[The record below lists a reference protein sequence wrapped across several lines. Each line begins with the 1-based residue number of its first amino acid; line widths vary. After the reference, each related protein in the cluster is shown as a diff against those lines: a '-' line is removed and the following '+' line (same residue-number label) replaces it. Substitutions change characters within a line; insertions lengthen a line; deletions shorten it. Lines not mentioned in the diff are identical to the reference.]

1 MGKRSGPKTT
11 THFVSNKPPFY
22 DKRLSVPP
30 SFSRSLRPWSEQLF
44 CSRGIVGLCC
54 CGNASSYASC
64 SASWCQHRHW
74 QPRWKQ
80 HHRFTPYHGISL
92 AWRQDTLCISVS
104 RCLHSVCVCVCVCV
118 CVMPQSAETQ
128 MSLCVLPPLAHCSIH
143 TLRLQKFCPKIEAS
157 CSFQGS
163 HSMAL
168 NWQEVTLL
176 KLLSR
181 IGRRS
186 CGSPLTG
193 CPIPAILP
201 HFLFVYFNQENK
213 QQNGNIVKW
222 LRWRSHTHADTCTH
236 ARKRAHTHT
245 HWVQLSAG
253 WEDFL
258 VVWKRDEWTVE
269 TLSRQHSTNIT
280 FNVRLRGSSRRGFK
294 QHTLLGV

>member
-118 CVMPQSAETQ
+118 CDASVSWNPNV
-128 MSLCVLPPLAHCSIH
+128 SLCPPSTRSLQHSHTPPPEVLPKNRSQLQFSGFPFDGAELTGSDLIKALVSDW
-143 TLRLQKFCPKIEAS
+143 TSLLRLS
-157 CSFQGS
+157 SYRMS
-163 HSMAL
+163 HSCHSA
-168 NWQEVTLL
+168 
-176 KLLSR
+176 S
-181 IGRRS
+181 
-186 CGSPLTG
+186 
-193 CPIPAILP
+193 LP
-201 HFLFVYFNQENK
+201 VCLF
-213 QQNGNIVKW
+213 
-222 LRWRSHTHADTCTH
+222 
-236 ARKRAHTHT
+236 
-245 HWVQLSAG
+245 
-253 WEDFL
+253 
-258 VVWKRDEWTVE
+258 
-269 TLSRQHSTNIT
+269 
-280 FNVRLRGSSRRGFK
+280 
-294 QHTLLGV
+294 